1 MSQHNFSLDVSISNK
16 SLTES
21 TFRPSESAS
30 SNSGPIKIR
39 FVAVTSSSLITTKE
53 AVPSE

>member
-1 MSQHNFSLDVSISNK
+1 MSQRNFSLELSISNK
-16 SLTES
+16 CQNES
-21 TFRPSESAS
+21 AFRPSESGS
-30 SNSGPIKIR
+30 LNPHPIKIR